1 MYGASI
7 VGYKVNQKEE
17 RRRIVLETIPFTDQK
32 DINCP
37 QLIKKYKHLMMQQ
50 EKAVED
56 IHVVIFEMKG
66 SASPPTLRRRK

>member
-17 RRRIVLETIPFTDQK
+17 RRRIVLETIPFTD
-32 DINCP
+32 
-37 QLIKKYKHLMMQQ
+37 
-50 EKAVED
+50 